1 MKRVAVTCNQARVV
15 VGMGSGVPSP
25 CPCPGPG
32 PSSCATVC
40 RAVIRVW
47 MAEDD
52 PREGHGSLM
61 MLRGTIC
68 VVRLRDHVMTRG
80 WRMRGARMMVTTGR
94 RVVICIIGAAV
105 VIVIVLLLP
114 LTIFFIF
121 HPSILKPYL
130 HLSLG
135 QIQISRELPPFL
147 LRHVSVE

>member
-1 MKRVAVTCNQARVV
+1 
-15 VGMGSGVPSP
+15 
-25 CPCPGPG
+25 
-32 PSSCATVC
+32 
-40 RAVIRVW
+40 

-80 WRMRGARMMVTTGR
+80 WRMRGARMVVATGR
-94 RVVICIIGAAV
+94 RVMICIIGAAV

-114 LTIFFIF
+114 LTILFIF
-121 HPSILKPYL
+121 HPPILKPYL

-135 QIQISRELPPFL
+135 QI
-147 LRHVSVE
+147 

>member
-1 MKRVAVTCNQARVV
+1 MKRVAVTCNQARVA

-25 CPCPGPG
+25 CPCPG

-80 WRMRGARMMVTTGR
+80 WRMRGARMVVATGR
-94 RVVICIIGAAV
+94 RVMICIIGAAV
-105 VIVIVLLLP
+105 VVIVLLLP
-114 LTIFFIF
+114 LTILFIF
-121 HPSILKPYL
+121 HPPILKPYL

-135 QIQISRELPPFL
+135 QI
-147 LRHVSVE
+147 